1 MTPRTISAARKAS
14 KRERF
19 LPSNAKGAPSFPPEL
34 DLEPDDAKAGALQP
48 VNAPDFEG
56 FGSEDEEEAKEE
68 EEDDD
73 ESSSEDDD
81 EDEEEDEEDE
91 DEKEP
96 EIVIEKKKKE
106 KVVLPKDAEE
116 EELER
121 IVFGDT
127 AGFKQGIDGFS
138 LDPSAGTFA
147 HDSPDER
154 EDDVDYEDAADQD
167 LFFFDAGPTAAPMT
181 SGAVVA
187 GEDSEDEEDKPAWED
202 SDDERLVVSLA
213 TVPQLRKL
221 RETAEDD
228 IVSGKEYVRRLRKQY
243 ERLYSTPDWVVQAG
257 GKPKRKRQQAVADG
271 ESDAESASDMD
282 VDDEDLSTQPLA
294 NLLKSAD
301 ILSKASR
308 GSSKRRKLQSGTV
321 DIQRLKDVAGSGP
334 VRVSLPKS
342 PVLLTQ
348 FAVCNYLSLVPSQV
362 SVATLL
368 RS

>member
-1 MTPRTISAARKAS
+1 M
-14 KRERF
+14 
-19 LPSNAKGAPSFPPEL
+19 
-34 DLEPDDAKAGALQP
+34 
-48 VNAPDFEG
+48 
-56 FGSEDEEEAKEE
+56 
-68 EEDDD
+68 
-73 ESSSEDDD
+73 
-81 EDEEEDEEDE
+81 
-91 DEKEP
+91 
-96 EIVIEKKKKE
+96 
-106 KVVLPKDAEE
+106 
-116 EELER
+116 
-121 IVFGDT
+121 
-127 AGFKQGIDGFS
+127 
-138 LDPSAGTFA
+138 
-147 HDSPDER
+147 
-154 EDDVDYEDAADQD
+154 
-167 LFFFDAGPTAAPMT
+167 
-181 SGAVVA
+181 
-187 GEDSEDEEDKPAWED
+187 
-202 SDDERLVVSLA
+202 
-213 TVPQLRKL
+213 PQLRKL

-348 FAVCNYLSLVPSQV
+348 SVVCNYLSLVPSQV
-362 SVATLL
+362 SVVTLL